1 MEEQHASTS
10 LTRPEA
16 ETLLKVTAFLHER
29 LILFI
34 SSNIMLGEGGGF
46 LDATLRGQAD
56 IDRLHKPHTA
66 HMLGHNTSQARSS
79 VCAPCFEN
87 GPTRKQTREEGK
99 LWSCAHGGTALACL
113 PSGPVRSLGRKLA

>member
-56 IDRLHKPHTA
+56 I
-66 HMLGHNTSQARSS
+66 
-79 VCAPCFEN
+79 
-87 GPTRKQTREEGK
+87 
-99 LWSCAHGGTALACL
+99 
-113 PSGPVRSLGRKLA
+113 